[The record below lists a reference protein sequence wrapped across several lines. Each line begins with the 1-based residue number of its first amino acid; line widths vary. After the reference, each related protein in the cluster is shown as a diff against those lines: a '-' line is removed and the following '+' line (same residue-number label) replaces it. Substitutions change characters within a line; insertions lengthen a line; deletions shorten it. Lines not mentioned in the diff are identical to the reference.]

1 MATPLLFLT
10 LLTIVFLIGLVS
22 SIISKKVHLPNL
34 LLLLIA
40 GILLGKIKSGGKV
53 IFTFPNEFVAVIS
66 LMALVLIV
74 FSGSAGFKLKQFD
87 LISSQALKFSVIWL
101 ILNIIL
107 LSVATYFIFGITSI
121 SLLLLF
127 TSLMSGTSPDVIILM
142 LGKAKSKVVSFLEI
156 ESIVN
161 TPIMVLIPF
170 IVMDFILNSQTPQV
184 VEIIKIF
191 TLKFVAGIGAGILVG
206 IIIFKF
212 MRHHYSEDLSA
223 LAILTATLI
232 TFILAENLGGNGV
245 LAVTTLGL
253 FTGAIYLKEKEKLF
267 DFSGVISNILEILV
281 FILVGLIIKLPFNG
295 PFLTKSAVLFAAFLL
310 IRFIT
315 FHITFRNK
323 EYSQKEIIFMS
334 LNASKGVAVAVVVLS
349 LTASLVGI
357 AGLDIP
363 TLNTVINLSFAFLL
377 YSIIIGTATIKLSKH
392 FLKAEGISLPS
403 D

>member
-1 MATPLLFLT
+1 MANPLLFLT
-10 LLTIVFLIGLVS
+10 LITIVFLIGLIS
-22 SIISKKVHLPNL
+22 SIISKKIHVPNL
-34 LLLLIA
+34 LLLLVA
-40 GILLGKIKSGGKV
+40 GIFLGKIQSQGKAL
-53 IFTFPNEFVAVIS
+53 FAFPNEFVAVIA

-87 LISSQALKFSVIWL
+87 LISSQTLKYSVIWL
-101 ILNIIL
+101 VLNILL
-107 LSVATYFIFGITSI
+107 LSAATYYIFGITSI
-121 SLLLLF
+121 SMLLLF
-127 TSLMSGTSPDVIILM
+127 SSFMSGTSPDVIIPM
-142 LGKAKSKVVSFLEI
+142 LGKAKSKVVGFLEI

-161 TPIMVLIPF
+161 TPLMVLIPF
-170 IVMDFILNSQTPQV
+170 IVMDFILNASTPSV

-212 MRHHYSEDLSA
+212 MRHHYSDDLSA
-223 LAILTATLI
+223 LGILTAALI

-281 FILVGLIIKLPFNG
+281 FILVGLIITLPFNVT
-295 PFLTKSAVLFAAFLL
+295 FLLKSLVLFAIFLL
-310 IRFIT
+310 IRFIA

-323 EYSQKEIIFMS
+323 EYTHKEIAFMT

-349 LTASLVGI
+349 LSATLLGI
-357 AGLDIP
+357 EGLDTA
-363 TLNTVINLSFAFLL
+363 TLNTVISLGFAFLL
-377 YSIIIGTATIKLSKH
+377 YSIVVGTATIKFARH
-392 FLKAEGISLPS
+392 FLHKDDIAEQK
-403 D
+403 